1 MSTES
6 AFWEV
11 KTLDQLSNEE
21 WEALCDG
28 CGLCCLVK
36 LEDED
41 SGEVFNTTVSCRLL
55 DIEHC
60 RCSDYE
66 NRFELAP
73 MCTAITPET
82 VGGMGWLPET
92 CAYRRR
98 HLEQPLP
105 EWHYLVSGDRDAVHQ
120 AGVSVKWFATSEE
133 FVHPQ
138 QLQDFIIER
147 DGE

>member
-1 MSTES
+1 MSAEP

-11 KTLDQLSNEE
+11 KTLEQLSNEE

-60 RCSDYE
+60 RCGDYE
-66 NRFELAP
+66 NRFKLAP
-73 MCTAITPET
+73 MCTAITPVT
-82 VGGMGWLPET
+82 VGAMDWLPET

-98 HLEQPLP
+98 YLDRPLP

-120 AGVSVKWFATSEE
+120 AGVSVKWFAVSEE
-133 FVHPQ
+133 FVHPE

>member
-1 MSTES
+1 MSAEP

-11 KTLDQLSNEE
+11 KTLEQMTDQE

-41 SGEVFNTTVSCRLL
+41 SGEVFDTTVSCRLL

-60 RCSDYE
+60 RCSDYK

-82 VGGMGWLPET
+82 VGTMDWLPET

-98 HLEQPLP
+98 HLGQPLP
-105 EWHYLVSGDRDAVHQ
+105 EWHYLVSADRDAVHQ
-120 AGVSVKWFATSEE
+120 AGVSVKWFAMSEE
-133 FVHPQ
+133 FVHPE

-147 DGE
+147 DDG